1 MTFLHKLSNRLAR
14 LKAPLVLLLAVL
26 SCERPLRTTDASSG
40 VVTRIALSPKNVTLF
55 PNQTT
60 DITAVGFTAAGDTA
74 MGIGVSWSVTGG
86 TIIDTSTSNGRH
98 YGRYKSGTQLG
109 RYKVT
114 ATSSG
119 TSDSAAVTVTQV
131 PVATVAVTPAAASTT
146 VGQAVQLTATP
157 RDSTGAPLSGRTVT
171 WASSNPGVATVNVSG
186 LVTGAA
192 AGSATITA
200 TSETKSG
207 TSAITITV
215 VPVASVAVSP
225 ASASVSAGQAVQLAA
240 TPRDTNGITLSG
252 RVVTWSTSNAAVA
265 TVNGSGLVTGVATG
279 SATITA
285 TSEGKSGTATV
296 TVNGVPVASVTVSP
310 ATASIMV
317 GQTVQLTATP
327 KDANGNVLTGRVV
340 TWTISNA
347 GVATVNGTGLVTAL
361 AAGAAIITAACE
373 SANGTAAITST
384 NVPVA
389 SVTVSPPTA
398 TVTVGQTVQLT
409 ATPRDASGNPL
420 SGRVITWASSSP
432 TVATV
437 NSGGL
442 VTAPAVGTAT
452 ITATSE
458 GQSGA
463 SAITVTVPPP
473 PPGGT
478 WPNDPLSLGVAGW
491 ILVTDYGLT
500 DPLPV
505 GAGVRLSGGWG
516 IDNQSGLA
524 TRITD
529 PTAPAP
535 ASPPYVAQY
544 TYPIGFVAGDSPAGV
559 YYEPLPTGINELYI
573 GFYWKPSNPWQDH
586 PAGNKIAF
594 QFAGGGGAGGQTF
607 IMMTTPSHTLRPT
620 LEFTTDLGRNLE
632 PNVNQTA
639 ISLGQ
644 WHLIEWYMNKATHT
658 MKWWLDGVL
667 QGNYTNVNY
676 PANQFDTFTLD
687 PTWGGIGGTKT
698 ETDYYW
704 YDHVRL
710 TRR

>member
-207 TSAITITV
+207 TSA
-215 VPVASVAVSP
+215 
-225 ASASVSAGQAVQLAA
+225 
-240 TPRDTNGITLSG
+240 
-252 RVVTWSTSNAAVA
+252 
-265 TVNGSGLVTGVATG
+265 
-279 SATITA
+279 
-285 TSEGKSGTATV
+285 V

-310 ATASIMV
+310 ATASIM
-317 GQTVQLTATP
+317 
-327 KDANGNVLTGRVV
+327 
-340 TWTISNA
+340 
-347 GVATVNGTGLVTAL
+347 
-361 AAGAAIITAACE
+361 
-373 SANGTAAITST
+373 
-384 NVPVA
+384 
-389 SVTVSPPTA
+389 
-398 TVTVGQTVQLT
+398 VGQTVQLT

-478 WPNDPLSLGVAGW
+478 WPNDPLSLRVAGW
-491 ILVTDYGLT
+491 ILVTVYGLT

>member
-252 RVVTWSTSNAAVA
+252 RVVTWTTSNAA
-265 TVNGSGLVTGVATG
+265 
-279 SATITA
+279 
-285 TSEGKSGTATV
+285 
-296 TVNGVPVASVTVSP
+296 
-310 ATASIMV
+310 
-317 GQTVQLTATP
+317 
-327 KDANGNVLTGRVV
+327 
-340 TWTISNA
+340 
-347 GVATVNGTGLVTAL
+347 VATVNGTGLVTAL